1 MVAFFGMKWI
11 YHYWLKSELLVKIK
25 VRMKAL
31 TKAIPYNMIAIAD
44 KSYRN

>member
-11 YHYWLKSELLVKIK
+11 YHPWLMSELLVKIK

-31 TKAIPYNMIAIAD
+31 TKVIPYNMITIAD